1 MLSQS
6 SAAPIKININH
17 ERSGLSFMLNWFIFI
32 RIVGWS
38 LALNLLH
45 LIQSSD
51 KILEIC
57 NMQNFCQGPCS
68 VFGHSVWPWGQ
79 NKKLQTLDR
88 SDRNSNILCHE
99 KKQTQILYSVII
111 DTCKCSN
118 VASNVNIAQFQLIDW
133 VGINQSTLSSLSITC
148 HCMKWMAC
156 K

>member
-68 VFGHSVWPWGQ
+68 VFGHSVWSWGQ
-79 NKKLQTLDR
+79 NKKLHTLDT
-88 SDRNSNILCHE
+88 SDRNSNSLCHE
-99 KKQTQILYSVII
+99 NKLKFCILSYLIHV
-111 DTCKCSN
+111 N

-133 VGINQSTLSSLSITC
+133 VGINQSALSS
-148 HCMKWMAC
+148 
-156 K
+156 